1 VTDKSERK
9 IERPLTRITEADRK
23 GDQRRLDRKLNRT
36 LYLVVKREGAYGGW
50 GFPSGRV
57 EGRENLHQVCFI
69 SVFDLG
75 ERENENQLDGALK
88 G

>member
-1 VTDKSERK
+1 
-9 IERPLTRITEADRK
+9 
-23 GDQRRLDRKLNRT
+23 
-36 LYLVVKREGAYGGW
+36 
-50 GFPSGRV
+50 V